1 MPDQNL
7 PDQKSE
13 SFDRRDFLRT
23 VTATGVAAGAVTNAF
38 AAKPAAKMSNRVIGA
53 NDRINV
59 GVIGCGG
66 RGSSDAQS
74 FATFGQNNPN
84 SCQVVAVADVYEKR
98 RRTQS
103 EKHKVKGYLD
113 YRELLNHPDL
123 DAVVIA
129 TPDHW
134 HGKMALDAMDAGKDV
149 YLEKPMVHTNEEAR
163 LLVDKVKET
172 KRILQVGSQTTS
184 ADIWWKAKK
193 AIADGMI
200 GQMIESQ
207 GSYHRNSVGGE
218 WNYPIDP
225 NAGPNGKGDDFID
238 WNMWLGTQ
246 YKLAPKRD
254 FDADR
259 FFRFRKY
266 WDYSLGIA
274 SDLFYHVIAPLN
286 ICWDEPQFPY
296 KVMATGGTYVF
307 RRPDG
312 KPDREVPDT
321 YHLLA
326 EYSKGHSLVLSS
338 SMANDTHIPGLIRGH
353 EGTIILVDHG
363 KFESSVPFITV
374 KPQVYGARMVNGQ
387 MTPAKAIGGDAYAA
401 KWGTKD
407 IQIPID
413 QKDMMQAH
421 IDNFLS
427 SMRTRQKPH
436 LDVETGA
443 KAVVVINLSAESYRE
458 GKVMY
463 WDEKNWRS
471 SDKPVKA

>member
-1 MPDQNL
+1 MSDNSL
-7 PDQKSE
+7 
-13 SFDRRDFLRT
+13 DRRDFLKT
-23 VTATGVAAGAVTNAF
+23 VSATGVTLGAATHAL
-38 AAKPAAKMSNRVIGA
+38 AAKSIGKMSNRIIGA
-53 NDRINV
+53 NDRINI

-66 RGSSDAQS
+66 RGTSDAQS
-74 FATFGQNNPN
+74 FATYGQKNEN
-84 SCQVVAVADVYEKR
+84 SCQLLGVVDVYEKR
-98 RRTQS
+98 KRTQA
-103 EKHKVKGYLD
+103 EKHNVKGYSD
-113 YRELLNHPDL
+113 YRELLNQSEI

-163 LLVDKVKET
+163 LLVQKVKET
-172 KRILQVGSQTTS
+172 SRVLQVGSQTTS

-218 WNYPIDP
+218 WNYKIDP
-225 NAGPNGKGDDFID
+225 NAGPTAKGDDYID
-238 WNMWLGTQ
+238 WNMWLGSQ
-246 YKLAPKRD
+246 FKLATKRD

-286 ICWDEPQFPY
+286 ICWDEPQFPS

-307 RRPDG
+307 KLPNG

-321 YHLLA
+321 FHLLA

-363 KFESSVPFITV
+363 KFESMVPYITV
-374 KPQVYGARMVNGQ
+374 KPQVSGG
-387 MTPAKAIGGDAYAA
+387 KAIGGDAYAA
-401 KWGTKD
+401 KWGLKD

-413 QKDMMQAH
+413 QKDMMTAH
-421 IDNFLS
+421 IENFLGC
-427 SMRTRQKPH
+427 MRTRQKPH
-436 LDVETGA
+436 LDVDDFSA
-443 KAVVVINLSAESYRE
+443 RAVVVINLAALSLIA
-458 GKVMY
+458 
-463 WDEKNWRS
+463 
-471 SDKPVKA
+471 KAGQCNSG

>member
-1 MPDQNL
+1 M
-7 PDQKSE
+7 SE
-13 SFDRRDFLRT
+13 PSNSLDRRDFLKT
-23 VTATGVAAGAVTNAF
+23 VSATGVTLGAATQAF
-38 AAKPAAKMSNRVIGA
+38 AAKSIGKMSNRVIGA
-53 NDRINV
+53 NDRINI

-66 RGSSDAQS
+66 RGSSDALS
-74 FATFGQNNPN
+74 FATYGQKNEN
-84 SCQVVAVADVYEKR
+84 SCQLLGVVDVYEKR
-98 RRTQS
+98 KRTQA
-103 EKHKVKGYLD
+103 EKHSVKGYSD
-113 YRELLNHPDL
+113 YRELLNQADI

-163 LLVDKVKET
+163 LLVEKVRET
-172 KRILQVGSQTTS
+172 SRVLQVGSQTTS

-200 GQMIESQ
+200 GQMVESQ

-225 NAGPNGKGDDFID
+225 KAGPLAKGDDYID
-238 WNMWLGTQ
+238 WNMWLGSQ
-246 YKLAPKRD
+246 FKLAPKRD

-286 ICWDEPQFPY
+286 ICWDEPQFPS

-307 RRPDG
+307 KLPNG

-321 YHLLA
+321 FHLLA

-353 EGTIILVDHG
+353 EGTLILVDHG
-363 KFESSVPFITV
+363 KFESMVPYITV
-374 KPQVYGARMVNGQ
+374 KPQVSGG
-387 MTPAKAIGGDAYAA
+387 KAIGGDAYAA
-401 KWGTKD
+401 KWGLKD

-413 QKDMMQAH
+413 QKNMMTAH
-421 IDNFLS
+421 IENFLGC
-427 SMRTRQKPH
+427 MRTRQKPH

-443 KAVVVINLSAESYRE
+443 RAVVVINLAAESYRE
-458 GKVMY
+458 GKTMY
-463 WDEKNWRS
+463 WDEKNWKAIDR
-471 SDKPVKA
+471 PVKV

>member
-1 MPDQNL
+1 MSDNSL
-7 PDQKSE
+7 
-13 SFDRRDFLRT
+13 DRRDFLKT
-23 VTATGVAAGAVTNAF
+23 VSATGVTLGAATQSF
-38 AAKPAAKMSNRVIGA
+38 AAKSIGKMSNRVIGA
-53 NDRINV
+53 NDRINI

-74 FATFGQNNPN
+74 FATYGQKNED
-84 SCQVVAVADVYEKR
+84 SCQLLGVVDVYEKR
-98 RRTQS
+98 KRTQA
-103 EKHKVKGYLD
+103 EKHNVKGYSD
-113 YRELLNHPDL
+113 YRELLNQPDI

-163 LLVDKVKET
+163 LLVEKVKET
-172 KRILQVGSQTTS
+172 SRVLQVGSQTTS

-207 GSYHRNSVGGE
+207 GSYHRNSVAGE
-218 WNYPIDP
+218 WNYKIDP
-225 NAGPNGKGDDFID
+225 AAGPTAKGDDYID
-238 WNMWLGTQ
+238 WNMWLGSQ
-246 YKLAPKRD
+246 FKLAPKRD

-286 ICWDEPQFPY
+286 ICWDEPQFPS

-307 RRPDG
+307 KLPNG

-321 YHLLA
+321 FHLLA

-363 KFESSVPFITV
+363 KFESMVPYITV
-374 KPQVYGARMVNGQ
+374 KPQVSGG
-387 MTPAKAIGGDAYAA
+387 KAIGGDAYEA
-401 KWGTKD
+401 KWGLKD

-413 QKDMMQAH
+413 QKDMMTAH
-421 IDNFLS
+421 IENFLGC
-427 SMRTRQKPH
+427 MRTRQKPH

-443 KAVVVINLSAESYRE
+443 RAVVVINLAAESYRE
-458 GKVMY
+458 GKPMY
-463 WDEKNWRS
+463 WDEKNW
-471 SDKPVKA
+471 KATDRPIKV

>member
-1 MPDQNL
+1 MSDNSL
-7 PDQKSE
+7 
-13 SFDRRDFLRT
+13 DRRDFLRT
-23 VTATGVAAGAVTNAF
+23 VSATGITLGAATQAF
-38 AAKPAAKMSNRVIGA
+38 AAKSIGKMSNRVIGA
-53 NDRINV
+53 NDRINI

-74 FATFGQNNPN
+74 FATYGQKNEN
-84 SCQVVAVADVYEKR
+84 SCQLLGVVDVYEKR
-98 RRTQS
+98 KRTQA
-103 EKHKVKGYLD
+103 EKHNVKGYSD
-113 YRELLNHPDL
+113 YRELLNQPDI

-163 LLVDKVKET
+163 LLVEKVKET
-172 KRILQVGSQTTS
+172 SRVLQVGSQTTS

-207 GSYHRNSVGGE
+207 GSYHRNSVAGE
-218 WNYPIDP
+218 WNYKIDP
-225 NAGPNGKGDDFID
+225 AAGPTAKGDDYID
-238 WNMWLGTQ
+238 WNMWLGSQ
-246 YKLAPKRD
+246 FKLAPKRD

-286 ICWDEPQFPY
+286 ICWDEPQFPS

-307 RRPDG
+307 KLPNG

-321 YHLLA
+321 FHLLA

-363 KFESSVPFITV
+363 KFESMVPYITV
-374 KPQVYGARMVNGQ
+374 KPQVSGG
-387 MTPAKAIGGDAYAA
+387 KAIGGDAYAA
-401 KWGTKD
+401 KWGLKD

-413 QKDMMQAH
+413 QKDMMTAH
-421 IDNFLS
+421 IENFLGC
-427 SMRTRQKPH
+427 MRTRQKPH

-443 KAVVVINLSAESYRE
+443 RAVVVINLAAESYRE
-458 GKVMY
+458 GKTMY
-463 WDEKNWRS
+463 WDEKNWKATDR
-471 SDKPVKA
+471 PVKA